1 MVSLCRVRRV
11 PVSCLFLIFLTQ
23 LQHTKQTIKY
33 MHTGKRFTP
42 YEFIRWTRRDTYWMI
57 FLAAIPTVLY
67 YFGWT
72 FLALPWQPVAILG
85 TSVAFIVGF
94 KNNASYN
101 RIWEARQIYGSII
114 NDSRSFAYTLRDALG
129 GKQSDVVK
137 RMFYR
142 HFAWLTALRFQL
154 REPRAWENMQ
164 RKSNREFLQE
174 HYEIPERVNSLENE
188 LPHFLNEEE
197 LQYILTKKNKATQ
210 LTALQ
215 SQELAA
221 LKQAGRINDF
231 QWTQLQQGLVRFTDN
246 QGRAERIKN
255 FPYPRNFASIA
266 TYLLFI
272 FVLMAPFGLL
282 KEFEKLG
289 TGTFLEGY
297 TIWFNIPFSV
307 IITWAFHT
315 LDTVGESSV
324 NPFEGS
330 ANDVPIT
337 QISRTI
343 EIDLR
348 DMLDEQSLPEPIT
361 PKNNI
366 VL

>member
-1 MVSLCRVRRV
+1 
-11 PVSCLFLIFLTQ
+11 
-23 LQHTKQTIKY
+23 

-42 YEFIRWTRRDTYWMI
+42 FEFAKWTKRDT
-57 FLAAIPTVLY
+57 FLMLLIATVPTILY
-67 YFGWT
+67 VIGWK
-72 FLALPWQPVAILG
+72 FIGLPWQPVAILG
-85 TSVAFIVGF
+85 TAVAFIVGF

-101 RIWEARQIYGSII
+101 RIWEARQIYGAII
-114 NDSRSFAYTLRDALG
+114 NDSRSFAYSVRDTLG
-129 GKQSDVVK
+129 GKESLVVK
-137 RMFYR
+137 KIFYR

-154 REPRAWENMQ
+154 REPRSWENMSQ
-164 RKSNREFLQE
+164 KSNFVYRESR
-174 HYEIPERVNSLENE
+174 YEIPELNSNLDEE
-188 LPHFLNEEE
+188 LKHYLSGEE
-197 LQYILTKKNKATQ
+197 LQYILSKKNKATQ

-215 SQELAA
+215 SEELIR
-221 LKQAGRINDF
+221 LKKAGEINDF
-231 QWTQLQQGLVRFTDN
+231 EWTLLQQSIIKFTDD
-246 QGRAERIKN
+246 QGKAERIKN

-272 FVLMAPFGLL
+272 FVILAPFGLV
-282 KEFEKLG
+282 KEMDKLG
-289 TGTFLEGY
+289 DGTFMQGY
-297 TIWFNIPFSV
+297 TVWFNIPFSA
-307 IITWAFHT
+307 IIAWAFHT

-343 EIDLR
+343 EIDMR
-348 DMLDEQSLPEPIT
+348 DMLDENDLPQPIT